1 VARGS
6 LTPNRFAGGTVD
18 SKSHSKNSASLPR
31 AAAIAFASL
40 AAIAGGLAPAHG
52 QDASSPNAATSTEP
66 EAAPAPARDAQAM
79 GDGGVPALQEVIVT
93 AQRRSQ
99 SLQRVPVAMS
109 AIDQSSLQRHDVQ
122 TLSDLQLLVPS
133 AYVSGYSHGEG
144 QQFFSLRGQSESG
157 LNTGG
162 GAGGGAAVVGYFS
175 EVPTQMAGPGLYYD
189 LASVQVL
196 NGPQGTLFGR
206 NTTGGAVLFE
216 PQAPDF
222 NGIHGYVQALGG
234 DYRRAETQA
243 AVNLPLIG
251 GVLALRLAG
260 QIGSREGYTRDVNTG
275 VDYDNRHFRSG
286 RAELLFRP
294 SDSFEDYFI
303 GSYVDFDEHG
313 PGAILDA
320 ANPANIFVGAGI
332 LSYLDAQNA
341 RGVRATALSVR
352 ELDQETDYSFIN
364 KMTLRLG
371 DDLKLRNIT
380 SYSRQ
385 LARRDDDEDGTAL
398 ALLDSLGS
406 RPGTYLVD
414 EGTLTEE
421 LQLQGTTADKALNW
435 QTGVYYEDD
444 YTPGAL
450 NHTYTQHEVLLPV
463 YANTDSTDLGGTS
476 TGVYGQAAY
485 NLTPVLEG
493 LSVTAGY
500 RYTWDH
506 AYEGYSQ
513 SFGLTPFY
521 PAAGDGCSSRS
532 GVYPDCFIAAG
543 ARHSGGSYTFG
554 FAYQASAAT
563 MLYVTTRQG
572 YKSGGFNLVAASIGA
587 TSSPYFS
594 YGPEKVQDVELG
606 IKSDWS
612 LGKARGRTDLAI
624 YDSRLRNAQVNT
636 SALIDNQQEAVTT
649 NAAKATVKGIEIQN
663 VLRPGDDIELTL
675 SYSYMDA
682 YYDRYVTPLGENLTG
697 LPYAFAPR
705 NKGSVIG
712 RVRLPVPSV
721 AGAIWL
727 GADLSYQDR
736 VFAGFT
742 TVDPGSY
749 MPSYGLLGVRADW
762 TEVWGSRFD
771 AALFVT
777 NATNKAYRITNE
789 DLYSTIGTATTG
801 YGPPRMFGASV
812 RYQF

>member
-1 VARGS
+1 M
-6 LTPNRFAGGTVD
+6 D
-18 SKSHSKNSASLPR
+18 SKSHSQKSASLSR
-31 AAAIAFASL
+31 AAAIALASL
-40 AAIAGGLAPAHG
+40 AAMG
-52 QDASSPNAATSTEP
+52 AATAATPNEQ
-66 EAAPAPARDAQAM
+66 APAPAHSAQTTT
-79 GDGGVPALQEVIVT
+79 DSGVPTLKEIIVT

-99 SLQRVPVAMS
+99 SLQRVPIAIT
-109 AIDQSSLQRHDVQ
+109 AIDRASLQRHDVQ

-162 GAGGGAAVVGYFS
+162 GAGGGPAVVAYLS

-189 LASVQVL
+189 LQSVQVL

-222 NGIHGYVQALGG
+222 NGVHGYVQALGG

-251 GVLALRLAG
+251 NVLAMRIAG
-260 QIGSREGYTRDVNTG
+260 QVGSRAGYTRDVNTG
-275 VDYDNRHFRSG
+275 VDYDNRHFRAA
-286 RAELLFRP
+286 RAEVLFRP
-294 SDSFEDYFI
+294 TDMLEDYLI
-303 GSYVDFDEHG
+303 GSYVNFDEHG

-320 ANPANIFVGAGI
+320 ANPANFFVGAGI

-341 RGVRATALSVR
+341 RGVRATALSVQ

-364 KMTLRLG
+364 KMTLKFSDELR
-371 DDLKLRNIT
+371 LRNIT
-380 SYSRQ
+380 SFSRQ
-385 LARRDDDEDGTAL
+385 LARRDDDEDGTTL

-406 RPGTYLVD
+406 TPGTYLVD

-421 LQLQGTTADKALNW
+421 LQLQGRTAGKRLNW
-435 QTGVYYEDD
+435 QTGLYYEDD
-444 YTPGAL
+444 YTPGAA

-463 YANTDSTDLGGTS
+463 YANTNSTDLGGTS
-476 TGVYGQAAY
+476 TGAYGQATY
-485 NLTPVLEG
+485 DLTPLLKG
-493 LSVTAGY
+493 LSVTGGY

-513 SFGLTPFY
+513 SFGVTPFY
-521 PAAGDGCSSRS
+521 PAAGDPCSSRS
-532 GVYPDCFIAAG
+532 GTYPDCFIGAG
-543 ARHSGGSYTFG
+543 ARHSGSSYTFG
-554 FAYQASAAT
+554 FAYQANADT
-563 MLYVTTRQG
+563 MLYVTTREG
-572 YKSGGFNLVAASIGA
+572 YKSGGFNLVAASLGA

-606 IKSDWS
+606 IKSEWS
-612 LGKARGRTDLAI
+612 LGGVRGRTDVAL
-624 YDSRLRNAQVNT
+624 YDSRLSNAQVNT
-636 SALIDNQQEAVTT
+636 SALVDNQQEAVTT
-649 NAAKATVKGIEIQN
+649 NAAKASVKGVEIQN
-663 VLRPGDDIELTL
+663 VLRPAEYIELTL
-675 SYSYMDA
+675 GYSYMDA
-682 YYDRYVTPLGENLTG
+682 YYERYVTPLGQDLTG

-712 RVRLPVPSV
+712 RVRLPVPSDD
-721 AGAIWL
+721 GAIWL

-749 MPSYGLLGVRADW
+749 MPSYGLLGLRADW
-762 TEVWGSRFD
+762 TEVWGTNLD
-771 AALFVT
+771 AALFAT
-777 NATNKAYRITNE
+777 NVTNKAYRITNE
-789 DLYSTIGTATTG
+789 DLYSTIGTSTTV

-812 RYQF
+812 RYRF

>member
-1 VARGS
+1 LLKSAPLRGAAAVALLSLAAWGTGAAPARGQDALS
-6 LTPNRFAGGTVD
+6 PNAGAPQDQAAVPQDQAGRA
-18 SKSHSKNSASLPR
+18 SNSASP
-31 AAAIAFASL
+31 SDPQVT
-40 AAIAGGLAPAHG
+40 GGSGA
-52 QDASSPNAATSTEP
+52 
-66 EAAPAPARDAQAM
+66 
-79 GDGGVPALQEVIVT
+79 PALQEVIVT

-109 AIDQSSLQRHDVQ
+109 AIDEESLQRHDVQ
-122 TLSDLQLLVPS
+122 TLSDLQLVVPS

-189 LASVQVL
+189 LKSVQVL

-222 NGIHGYVQALGG
+222 AGVHGYVQALGG

-243 AVNLPLIG
+243 AVNLPLIDN
-251 GVLALRLAG
+251 VLAMRLAG
-260 QIGSREGYTRDVNTG
+260 QEGSREGYTRDVNTG
-275 VDYDNRHFRSG
+275 VDYDNRHFRSA

-294 SDSFEDYFI
+294 SDSLEDYFI
-303 GSYVDFDEHG
+303 GSYVNFDEHG

-320 ANPANIFVGAGI
+320 ANPANPFVGAAI
-332 LSYLDAQNA
+332 LSYLAAQDA

-364 KMTLRLG
+364 KMTLTFS

-385 LARRDDDEDGTAL
+385 LARRDDDEDGTTL

-406 RPGTYLVD
+406 KPGTYLVD

-421 LQLQGTTADKALNW
+421 LQLQGGSAGKALTW
-435 QTGVYYEDD
+435 QSGVYYEDD
-444 YTPGAL
+444 YTPGAA
-450 NHTYTQHEVLLPV
+450 NHTYTQLEVLLPV

-476 TGVYGQAAY
+476 TGVYGQATY
-485 NLTPVLEG
+485 DLTPLLKG
-493 LSVTAGY
+493 LSVTGGY

-513 SFGLTPFY
+513 SFGVTPFY
-521 PAAGDGCSSRS
+521 PAVGDGCSSRA
-532 GVYPDCFIAAG
+532 GTYPDCFIAAG
-543 ARHSGGSYTFG
+543 ARHSGSSYTFG
-554 FAYQASAAT
+554 LAYQASAAT

-594 YGPEKVQDVELG
+594 YGPEKVQDIELG
-606 IKSDWS
+606 TKSDWS
-612 LGKARGRTDLAI
+612 LGDTRGRTDLAL
-624 YDSRLRNAQVNT
+624 YDSRLSNAQVNT
-636 SALIDNQQEAVTT
+636 SALIDNEQEAVTT

-663 VLRPGDDIELTL
+663 VLRPADSIELTL

-682 YYDRYVTPLGENLTG
+682 YYDRYVTPLGEDLTA

-705 NKGSVIG
+705 NKGSLIG
-712 RVRLPVPSV
+712 RFRLPVPPADGV
-721 AGAIWL
+721 IWL

-749 MPSYGLLGVRADW
+749 MPSYGLLGLRADW
-762 TEVWGSRFD
+762 TQVWGAGFD
-771 AALFVT
+771 ASLFVT
-777 NATNKAYRITNE
+777 NVTNKAYRITNE
-789 DLYSTIGTATTG
+789 DLYSTIGVATTE

-812 RYQF
+812 RYRF